1 MEINEI
7 ETKEI
12 DKAVTKPNV
21 GSIERIVCTHRLHTH
36 SLASTL
42 TLLLRFSCKGK
53 SYQCPAYHILK
64 HSASK
69 ASALCFRGGGGVFDS
84 SLRFRPKDSSCLLRV
99 SAQTANERAK
109 LNV

>member
-12 DKAVTKPNV
+12 DKVVTKPNV

-53 SYQCPAYHILK
+53 SYQCPAYRILK

-69 ASALCFRGGGGVFDS
+69 ASAHLLSGRRGCFRLLPEVQAQGFQLPAQ
-84 SLRFRPKDSSCLLRV
+84 SLRSDS
-99 SAQTANERAK
+99 
-109 LNV
+109 